1 MGFRLGCVAGRGV
14 LVDGDHVYDVEEVS
28 GGALPAEPRLV
39 VAEHGQLHDLAAELG
54 DAAPTSRL
62 ADVTLGA
69 PVPWPRHVFGIGLN
83 YRTHAEETGQ
93 AIPEAPLVFTKF
105 PGCLAPPVGELRLA
119 SDTTD
124 YEAELVVVI
133 GAEAKEVASADA
145 WGAVAGLMVGQD
157 VSDRALQMAGDRPQ
171 FNLGKSHDGYG
182 PTGPLLV
189 SPDLVPDPDDLAVE
203 CTVNGEVRQSDRT
216 SNLIFSV
223 AELVSYLSG
232 VLTLRPGDL
241 IFTGTPAGVGAP
253 TRTFLRPGDTVVT
266 TIEGLGSLTT
276 TCH

>member
-1 MGFRLGCVAGRGV
+1 MGFRLGCVAGRAV

-62 ADVTLGA
+62 VDVTLGT
-69 PVPWPRHVFGIGLN
+69 PVPWPRHVFGVGLN

-105 PGCLAPPVGELRLA
+105 PGCLAPPVSELRLA

-133 GAEAKEVASADA
+133 GAEAKDVAGADA

-216 SNLIFSV
+216 ANLIFSV

-266 TIEGLGSLTT
+266 TIEGLGSLTM